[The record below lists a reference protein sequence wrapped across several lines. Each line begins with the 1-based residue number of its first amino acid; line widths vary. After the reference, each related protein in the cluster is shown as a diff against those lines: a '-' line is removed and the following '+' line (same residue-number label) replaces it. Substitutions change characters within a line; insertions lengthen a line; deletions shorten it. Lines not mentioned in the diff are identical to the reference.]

1 MKLQSFET
9 KQPTN
14 TSHVLPIVRLSIPL
28 IVGQLGIIVQQ
39 FADTAMVGRYGTP
52 DLSAAGFVGTV
63 FAFVTF
69 FLLGVS
75 YSTTPVA
82 GVYYSNGDREGVAR
96 TLRESLLV
104 NLLDNAIEASR
115 RASSPSISVKLCMKQ
130 DYLFCYVTN
139 NIDEG
144 SLSANPELKSTKKD
158 KTMHGFGI
166 RTVKLIAEQYH
177 GDCEFSVKDGRFFA
191 TVMLAC
197 GTAEPSRRGA

>member
-1 MKLQSFET
+1 
-9 KQPTN
+9 
-14 TSHVLPIVRLSIPL
+14 
-28 IVGQLGIIVQQ
+28 
-39 FADTAMVGRYGTP
+39 
-52 DLSAAGFVGTV
+52 
-63 FAFVTF
+63 
-69 FLLGVS
+69 
-75 YSTTPVA
+75 
-82 GVYYSNGDREGVAR
+82 
-96 TLRESLLV
+96 
-104 NLLDNAIEASR
+104 
-115 RASSPSISVKLCMKQ
+115 MKQ